1 VASAR
6 LLVALVL
13 GIFVSAC
20 THTAAASP
28 SESPR
33 DAVDGI
39 GPHTAVLASEA
50 PGSSLEVAVLEAT
63 YGHLVIKT
71 RPGSICVA
79 KTELPSGGTVLAGDF
94 LASHTANADGLAA
107 WSYGVPVAG
116 AGSGIAHYAITCAAG
131 AESAELTA
139 SFEIAAH

>member
-1 VASAR
+1 MASAR
-6 LLVALVL
+6 LLFAL
-13 GIFVSAC
+13 GIGMLATAC
-20 THTAAASP
+20 VHTAAASP

-50 PGSSLEVAVLEAT
+50 PGSSLEVTVIEAT

-71 RPGSICVA
+71 RPGSICVT

-116 AGSGIAHYAITCAAG
+116 AGSGTAHYAITCAAG
-131 AESAELTA
+131 TESAELTA
-139 SFEIAAH
+139 SFEVVSQ